1 MVMIKIESEHLALQ
15 APYHPALPHRCKQIG
30 GRWMGNA
37 YGWSFSLHEEQAVRD
52 ICLDIWGVD
61 GTPSALENMVDLK
74 VTVAEEGP
82 QRQVFQAY
90 EEPVYLVGRE
100 IAAALKNH
108 RAARPGRGIK
118 FLIGK
123 PHCFVSPSL
132 WGTSI
137 PNGSVFIIHEVPR
150 VAADR
155 FRKAIGVA
163 GQVVLLNSSG
173 SGTTKRQYGQVA
185 ASRLDRLFEGG

>member
-1 MVMIKIESEHLALQ
+1 MAIVKIAPDHLALQ

-30 GRWMGNA
+30 GRWMGND
-37 YGWSFSLHEEQAVRD
+37 YGWSFSLCEEQALRG

-61 GTPSALENMVDLK
+61 GTPSAFDDTVDLQ
-74 VTVAEEGP
+74 VTVMEEGP
-82 QRQVFQAY
+82 QRQVFEAY

-100 IAAALKNH
+100 IAAALKNR

-123 PHCFVSPSL
+123 PHCFVSPSM

-137 PNGSVFIIHEVPR
+137 PNGSVFVIRQVPR
-150 VAADR
+150 SAANR
-155 FRKAIGVA
+155 FREAISLA
-163 GQVVLLNSSG
+163 GQLLIVE
-173 SGTTKRQYGQVA
+173 TTCSATADHQ
-185 ASRLDRLFEGG
+185 